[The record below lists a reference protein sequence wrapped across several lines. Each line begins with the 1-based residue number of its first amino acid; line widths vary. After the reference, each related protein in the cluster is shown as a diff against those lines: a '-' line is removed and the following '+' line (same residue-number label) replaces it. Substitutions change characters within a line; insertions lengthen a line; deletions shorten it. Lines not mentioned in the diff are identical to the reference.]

1 MPGGDPRDASILREP
16 VTRALRN
23 CDEHDSS
30 VSSRF
35 VNNSDAINI
44 PVPPS

>member
-1 MPGGDPRDASILREP
+1 MSGGDPRDASIREP
-16 VTRALRN
+16 VTWALRN

-30 VSSRF
+30 VSNRF